1 MTLVEF
7 IHPLKGSPIR
17 DICLAAL
24 YFGKRYNGKEQ
35 ATVED
40 LRDLLKRAHI
50 PKLSKLNLADTL
62 SRSAP
67 FVDVAG
73 KSGNRFLWAITS
85 SGEKHIRSLLGLPEA
100 DIEIEHDVSSLAK
113 VVASIADSEVA
124 SYVNESIKCLS
135 ADALRAS
142 VVFLWAGAVREI
154 HKRIMQC
161 AKTDINTAVQ
171 KYDNKARQIKQ
182 VDDLSYLKEST
193 LLLVAQE
200 LGLLDKNE
208 RSVLEDALDLRNKCG
223 HPGKYSPGPKKV
235 SGFIEDVVGILF
247 A

>member
-7 IHPLKGSPIR
+7 IHPLKGSPLR

-24 YFGKRYNGKEQ
+24 YFEKRYTGKEQ
-35 ATVED
+35 VTVEV
-40 LRDLLKRAHI
+40 LRDLLKRAHV
-50 PKLSKLNLADTL
+50 PKVAKLNLADTL

-67 FVDVAG
+67 FVDVVG

-85 SGEKHIRSLLGLPEA
+85 SGEQRVRTLLGLPEA
-100 DIEIEHDVSSLAK
+100 DVEIEHDVSSLAK
-113 VVASIADSEVA
+113 VVASIADSDVA
-124 SYVNESIKCLS
+124 SYVNESITCLS
-135 ADALRAS
+135 AGALRAS
-142 VVFLWAGAVREI
+142 VVFLWAGAAREI
-154 HKRIMQC
+154 QQRVMQC
-161 AKTDINTAVQ
+161 SKPDINTAVQ

-182 VDDLSYLKEST
+182 IDDLSYLKEST

-200 LGLLDKNE
+200 LGLFDKNE

-223 HPGKYSPGPKKV
+223 HPGKYNPGPKKV

-247 A
+247 S